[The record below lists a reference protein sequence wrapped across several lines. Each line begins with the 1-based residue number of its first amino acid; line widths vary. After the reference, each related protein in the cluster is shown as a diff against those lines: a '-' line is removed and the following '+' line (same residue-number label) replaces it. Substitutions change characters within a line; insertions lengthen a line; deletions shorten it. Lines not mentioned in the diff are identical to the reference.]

1 MTLKGLQKTN
11 EDQAKKFN
19 DTIAEMQKTNSS
31 LQESISKLTLQNAQS
46 QTELAIAKKLSL
58 DLESSLSSAKSNTI
72 KGVVIT
78 AIVVIVA
85 MSILFLI

>member
-1 MTLKGLQKTN
+1 
-11 EDQAKKFN
+11 
-19 DTIAEMQKTNSS
+19 MQKTNSS

-46 QTELAIAKKLSL
+46 QTELTIAKKLSS